1 MKKKLGF
8 NLIELMLV
16 VVLIGIITG
25 IFLPTFS
32 RLFYRN
38 NLDSAYQKIK
48 SELYRAQ
55 SFARASK
62 NDSDWGVYFNNDE
75 IILFAGTSYTNRDAS
90 LDQIEKINNQVNIS
104 GLSQIVFEKYSGLTL
119 NPGQIIISHNEESLS
134 IDINEKS
141 LIY

>member
-1 MKKKLGF
+1 MKNKGGF

-25 IFLPTFS
+25 IFLPTFT

-38 NLDSAYQKIK
+38 NLDSAHQKIK

-62 NDSDWGVYFNNDE
+62 KDSDWGIYFNNNE
-75 IILFAGTSYTNRDAS
+75 IILFAGTSYTDRDIS
-90 LDQIEKINNQVNIS
+90 LDQIEEINNQIIFS
-104 GLSQIVFEKYSGLTL
+104 GLNQVVFEKNSGLTL
-119 NPGQIIISHNEESLS
+119 NPGQIILSYKGDSLVL
-134 IDINEKS
+134 DINEKS

>member
-1 MKKKLGF
+1 M
-8 NLIELMLV
+8 

-25 IFLPTFS
+25 IFLPTFT

-38 NLDSAYQKIK
+38 NLDSAHQKIK

-62 NDSDWGVYFNNDE
+62 NDSDWGIYFNNNE
-75 IILFAGTSYTNRDAS
+75 IILFAGTSYTDRDIS
-90 LDQIEKINNQVNIS
+90 LDQIEEINNQIIFS
-104 GLSQIVFEKYSGLTL
+104 GLNQVVFEKNSGLTL
-119 NPGQIIISHNEESLS
+119 NPGQIILSYKGDSLVL
-134 IDINEKS
+134 DINEKS

>member
-1 MKKKLGF
+1 MKNKGGF

-25 IFLPTFS
+25 IFLPTFT

-38 NLDSAYQKIK
+38 NLDSAHQKIK

-62 NDSDWGVYFNNDE
+62 NDSDWGIYFNNNE
-75 IILFAGTSYTNRDAS
+75 IILFAGTSYTDRDIS
-90 LDQIEKINNQVNIS
+90 LDQIEEINNQIIFS
-104 GLSQIVFEKYSGLTL
+104 GLNQVVFEKNSGLTL
-119 NPGQIIISHNEESLS
+119 NPGQIILSYKGDSLVL
-134 IDINEKS
+134 DINEKS